1 MIATFELPGV
11 NKQEIDL
18 HLRDG
23 YLVIEGERRRR
34 PDDEDVGLSSQR
46 RRLQK
51 EHARSSSQ
59 GCSLD
64 IVTPAESVPRYQTA
78 IASGDSHPDEKMQ
91 FRVQELRFG
100 KVSHFSYIW
109 WDKCLLL
116 SSLNEGS
123 RFLQKP
129 E

>member
-1 MIATFELPGV
+1 M
-11 NKQEIDL
+11 

-34 PDDEDVGLSSQR
+34 PDDEDAGLSSQR
-46 RRLQK
+46 RRSQK
-51 EHARSSSQ
+51 EYARSSSQ

-64 IVTPAESVPRYQTA
+64 IGTPAKHSSESVPRYQAA
-78 IASGDSHPDEKMQ
+78 IASGDPHSDEKPQ

-100 KVSHFSYIW
+100 KVSKSATCYGHMLTIFF
-109 WDKCLLL
+109 
-116 SSLNEGS
+116 SLNEGS

>member
-34 PDDEDVGLSSQR
+34 PDDEDAGLSSQR
-46 RRLQK
+46 RRSQK
-51 EHARSSSQ
+51 EYAKSSSQ

-64 IVTPAESVPRYQTA
+64 IGTPAKHSSESVPRYQAA
-78 IASGDSHPDEKMQ
+78 IASGDPHSDEKPQ

-100 KVSHFSYIW
+100 KVSKSATCYGHMLTI
-109 WDKCLLL
+109 
-116 SSLNEGS
+116 
-123 RFLQKP
+123 FLV
-129 E
+129 